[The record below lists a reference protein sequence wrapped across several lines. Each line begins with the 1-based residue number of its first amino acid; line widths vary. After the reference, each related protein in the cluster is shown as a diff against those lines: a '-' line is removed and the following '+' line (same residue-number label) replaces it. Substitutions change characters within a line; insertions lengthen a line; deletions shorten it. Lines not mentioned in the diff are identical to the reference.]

1 MYQKRKVFQKR
12 KMDEKQFRSI
22 ETKLDGISK
31 LLAAVAIQNK
41 TFREQVQLLSDVG
54 LGPTEISKIVGKDV
68 NTIKVTKSLMKKKK

>member
-1 MYQKRKVFQKR
+1 
-12 KMDEKQFRSI
+12 MDEKQFKSI
-22 ETKLDGISK
+22 EAKLDGISK